1 MLERFPRLPKIGLRA
16 LGVLVLLLAAA
27 VVLGKA
33 VEPHYPFEHWLFFR
47 YAGYW
52 TCSLACLAGAA
63 GVGHLTVER
72 LFRLKL
78 PFHEAVV
85 CALSVGLFEFE
96 LGMLVVGALHGF
108 RTPTFVLL
116 PLSFLAGG
124 AEGLRVLGSRAARLF
139 RSARPPQSL
148 LGLASV
154 GFGLL
159 VLAAIYFAMLSPE
172 NIQFDSRWK
181 HMSLAEDWVAS
192 GGLRRKEEG
201 WLFAARP
208 HMTSLLYAWAFLL
221 PGAAKLFD
229 KMLLC
234 AHLELVVFLVTT
246 LVGIPALVRRLVPK
260 ADARVVWAARFL
272 FPGLLLYDSSLSAG
286 TDHIG
291 ALFMVPAAL
300 LLLRAFRSLDPRPTL
315 LLALVL
321 AAGALVKE
329 TIAIMLLPVPLATI
343 AVRAVWLF
351 VQGKRGKVDAAVQR
365 QAWRSPLLAAAVLV
379 AALSP
384 LWLENLLW
392 YGDPLYPTL
401 NRWFSPEPW
410 SENAA
415 YRFAWGYQDAQMWA
429 PERDVNGL
437 LETLRALVTFSFDP
451 HDWKRFH
458 HDVPV
463 FGSLFTL
470 LLPTLVLCRG
480 VKRTAW
486 LVGWIHVA
494 LFAWFSV
501 HHQDRYLQGV
511 MPLMASAT
519 AAMLILVW
527 RQHGP
532 VVRSALGGLVA
543 LQLVWGGDVYF
554 FQTHAMARS
563 PLKKSIDLLSAGF
576 EKRYGPRFAVQT
588 SYQNIGKAVPP
599 NGRVLLHET
608 NINLGTGRTTVLD
621 NPGWQ
626 YAIEYG
632 AQKSPVEVH
641 ALLAGLGV
649 THLHARAD
657 KTKGTDSLAGDIR
670 FYDYLRRY
678 AENPQQ
684 LASGILGELGDV
696 PEGPFDDTVAVLSCG
711 QDYAPGL
718 YQVTDLSTPP
728 FGPRLKELPKPRERA
743 TLPGD
748 ASRLIAQAE
757 FVVINPRCLTGN
769 APGLRSSHTLLVKRN
784 GSRNMSPYEI
794 WVRGQ
799 LERPETKQAP
809 ERGVGGDAEPSDDA
823 DEMGGG

>member
-1 MLERFPRLPKIGLRA
+1 MLERFPRLPKIGLRS
-16 LGVLVLLLAAA
+16 LGVLVLLLAA
-27 VVLGKA
+27 LGVFAKV

-52 TCSLACLAGAA
+52 FFSVACLAGAT

-72 LFRLKL
+72 LFKLRL

-85 CALSVGLFEFE
+85 CALAVGLFEFE
-96 LGMLVVGALHGF
+96 LGMLVLGALQGF
-108 RTPTFVLL
+108 RTPAFLL
-116 PLSFLAGG
+116 MPLTFLAGG
-124 AEGLRVLGSRAARLF
+124 SEGFRALVTRGGRLF
-139 RSARPPQSL
+139 KVARPPQTA
-148 LGLASV
+148 LGLACV
-154 GFGLL
+154 AFGLL
-159 VLAAIYFAMLSPE
+159 VLAGIYFAMLSPE
-172 NIQFDSRWK
+172 NVQFDSRWK
-181 HMSLAEDWVAS
+181 HMNLAEDWVAA
-192 GGLRRKEEG
+192 GGLRRKDEG

-208 HMTSLLYAWAFLL
+208 HMTSLLYTWAFLI
-221 PGAAKLFD
+221 PGSAKLFD

-234 AHLELVVFLVTT
+234 AHLELIVFLATT
-246 LVGIPALVRRLVPK
+246 FFGIPALVRRLVPN
-260 ADARVVWAARFL
+260 ADSRVVWAARFL
-272 FPGLLLYDSSLSAG
+272 FPGTLLYDSSLSAG

-300 LLLRAFRSLDPRPTL
+300 LLTRAFRTLDPRPTL
-315 LLALVL
+315 LLAVVL
-321 AAGALVKE
+321 GAGALVKE
-329 TIAIMLLPVPLATI
+329 TIAIMLVPVPLAVI
-343 AVRAVWLF
+343 GARAVWLF
-351 VQGKRGKVDAAVQR
+351 IQGKRGKVDASVLR
-365 QAWRSPLLAAAVLV
+365 NAWRSPLLAAAVFA

-384 LWLENLLW
+384 LWLKNLIW
-392 YGDPLYPTL
+392 FGDPLYPAL
-401 NRWFSPEPW
+401 SRWFSADPW

-429 PERDVNGL
+429 PDRDVNGL
-437 LETLRALVTFSFDP
+437 LETFRALATFSFEP

-470 LLPTLVLCRG
+470 LLPTLALCRG

-501 HHQDRYLQGV
+501 HHQDRYLQGLL
-511 MPLMASAT
+511 PLMASAT

-527 RQHGP
+527 RQHG
-532 VVRSALGGLVA
+532 VLARAALSALVA
-543 LQLVWGGDVYF
+543 FQVVWGGDVYF

-563 PLKKSIDLLSAGF
+563 PLKKSIDLLSSGF
-576 EKRYGPRFAVQT
+576 EKRYGARFNVQT
-588 SYQNIGKAVPP
+588 SYQNIGKAMPP

-632 AQKSPVEVH
+632 AQKSPADVH

-649 THLHARAD
+649 THLHAKPD

-684 LASGILGELGDV
+684 LSSGILAELGEV
-696 PEGPFDDTVAVLSCG
+696 PEGPFDDTVAVLSCS

-728 FGPRLKELPKPRERA
+728 FGPRLKELPKPREAA
-743 TLPGD
+743 TLPDD
-748 ASRLIAQAE
+748 ASRLIAEAE
-757 FVVINPRCLTGN
+757 FVVLNPKCLPGG
-769 APGLRSSHTLLVKRN
+769 APGLRTSHALLVKRN
-784 GSRNMSPYEI
+784 AGRGMPAYEI
-794 WVRGQ
+794 WVRGA

-809 ERGVGGDAEPSDDA
+809 ERGSGDADAADDA
-823 DEMGGG
+823 DDMGGQ

>member
-1 MLERFPRLPKIGLRA
+1 MLERFPRLPKIGLRS
-16 LGVLVLLLAAA
+16 LGVLVLLCAAIA
-27 VVLGKA
+27 VFAKV

-52 TCSLACLAGAA
+52 FATVACLASAV

-72 LFRLKL
+72 LFRLRL

-85 CALSVGLFEFE
+85 CALAVGLFEFE
-96 LGMLVVGALHGF
+96 LAMLALGALGGY
-108 RTPTFVLL
+108 RSPAFVLM
-116 PLSFLAGG
+116 PLTFLAGG
-124 AEGLRVLGSRAARLF
+124 SSGLRALFARGARLF
-139 RSARPPQSL
+139 KDARPPQSL
-148 LGLASV
+148 LGLASI
-154 GFGLL
+154 GFGVL
-159 VLAAIYFAMLSPE
+159 VLVAIYFAMLSPE

-181 HMSLAEDWVAS
+181 HMNLAEDWVAH

-208 HMTSLLYAWAFLL
+208 HLTSLLYTWAFLV
-221 PGAAKLFD
+221 PGSAKLFD

-234 AHLELVVFLVTT
+234 AHLEFVVFLVTT
-246 LVGIPALVRRLVPK
+246 LFGIPALVRRLVPR
-260 ADARVVWAARFL
+260 ADARIVWAARFL
-272 FPGLLLYDSSLSAG
+272 FPGTLLYDSSLSAG

-291 ALFMVPAAL
+291 ALFMAPAAL

-315 LLALVL
+315 LLAVVL

-329 TIAIMLLPVPLATI
+329 TIAIMLVPVPLAVVG
-343 AVRAVWLF
+343 VRTAWLF
-351 VQGKRGKVDAAVQR
+351 VQGKRGKVDSSVLR
-365 QAWRSPLLAAAVLV
+365 NAWRSPLLAGAVFL

-384 LWLENLLW
+384 LWLENLVW

-401 NRWFSPEPW
+401 SRWFSPHPW

-415 YRFAWGYQDAQMWA
+415 YRFAWGYQEAQMWA

-437 LETLRALVTFSFDP
+437 LETLRALVTFSFEP

-501 HHQDRYLQGV
+501 HHQDRYLQGL

-519 AAMLILVW
+519 AAMLVLVW
-527 RQHGP
+527 RQHGGL
-532 VVRSALGGLVA
+532 VRAALSGLVA
-543 LQLVWGGDVYF
+543 FQLAWGGDVYF

-576 EKRYGPRFAVQT
+576 EKRYAQRFNVQT
-588 SYQNIGKAVPP
+588 SYQNIGKSVPP
-599 NGRVLLHET
+599 GGRVLLHET

-632 AQKSPVEVH
+632 VQKSPADVH

-649 THLHARAD
+649 THLHGRTD
-657 KTKGTDSLAGDIR
+657 KSKGSDSLAGDIR
-670 FYDYLRRY
+670 FHDYLRRY
-678 AENPQQ
+678 GENPQQ
-684 LASGILGELGDV
+684 LSGGVLAELGEP
-696 PEGPFDDTVAVLSCG
+696 PEGPFDDSVAVLSCG
-711 QDYAPGL
+711 DDYAPGL

-728 FGPRLKELPKPRERA
+728 FGPRMKELPPPREAA

-757 FVVINPRCLTGN
+757 FVVVNPKCFQGG
-769 APGLRSSHTLLVKRN
+769 APGLRTNHTLLIKRS
-784 GSRNMSPYEI
+784 GSRHMSAYEI

-799 LERPETKQAP
+799 LERPDVRQPPDK
-809 ERGVGGDAEPSDDA
+809 GGDADPSEDVDDP
-823 DEMGGG
+823 GGE